1 MGITACLIW
10 PSASWHSCSSRCHR
24 HLGWDDLPLWTWNL
38 RVKVENVHSDW
49 ELLWRHNLGDNHS
62 WACWHHGNHPAVPA
76 DGQPG
81 ISKSGTW
88 QFSKPFCTL
97 LVSCLHLASCPRH
110 GLDMAQILLKIT
122 RVCLQLFMSKLCCWL
137 CSILSHTKCCCWS
150 KCYPSVWCTLHT
162 FECDIMVPA
171 MCCMVGRVLQIILF
185 CLGTCGA

>member
-110 GLDMAQILLKIT
+110 GLDMTQILLEIT
-122 RVCLQLFMSKLCCWL
+122 HVCLQLFHVEIVLLTVLNFVAYKMLLLIK
-137 CSILSHTKCCCWS
+137 
-150 KCYPSVWCTLHT
+150 TL
-162 FECDIMVPA
+162 F
-171 MCCMVGRVLQIILF
+171 F
-185 CLGTCGA
+185 CLVHIAHVWMWYNGACNVLVWKGGFYK